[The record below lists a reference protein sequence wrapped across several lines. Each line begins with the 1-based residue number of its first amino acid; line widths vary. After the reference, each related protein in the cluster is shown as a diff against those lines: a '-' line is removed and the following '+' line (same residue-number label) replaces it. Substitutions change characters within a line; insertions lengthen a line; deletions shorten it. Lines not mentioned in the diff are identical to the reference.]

1 MRGWRAGIEIVVW
14 VACVSVEFHGAD
26 ICEQLA
32 KDASLD
38 FNLISLFP
46 PTYKNRPNGLRI
58 DLAEAFAALKPVSI
72 PTFFTRTDKMEG
84 LVGN

>member
-1 MRGWRAGIEIVVW
+1 MTGHE
-14 VACVSVEFHGAD
+14 AD
-26 ICEQLA
+26 IWEEQLA

-72 PTFFTRTDKMEG
+72 PTFLTRTNK
-84 LVGN
+84 NARQS